1 MTFWGTCSDWFVRFC
16 MVLWWQG
23 RRRFFFFF
31 FFFFFSF
38 YSNFMYVSVV
48 QSSYFITPLGKVGAG
63 CCPGHMFEHPR
74 FVSSRAMSLP
84 LGAGGGLRSVIGA
97 TPGYLLIVFLCCFLL
112 LHLTENARFHPCIF
126 FVKQYFTK
134 SNATSK
140 VYVWFTVSN
149 SALILIYFWFR
160 PPAHVI

>member
-1 MTFWGTCSDWFVRFC
+1 MTDLFDFVWFCGDRAAE
-16 MVLWWQG
+16 
-23 RRRFFFFF
+23 RFFFLFTATSCMLVL
-31 FFFFFSF
+31 FSLAILSF
-38 YSNFMYVSVV
+38 
-48 QSSYFITPLGKVGAG
+48 PLGKVGAG

-112 LHLTENARFHPCIF
+112 LHLTKNARFHPCIF

-140 VYVWFTVSN
+140 VYV
-149 SALILIYFWFR
+149 
-160 PPAHVI
+160 